1 MAKRKSTKT
10 RTQAQQQATMEN
22 FCLRALAGLEACFTK
37 AGHRDFAMFAQ
48 DLDAKFRAKLKGM
61 K

>member
-1 MAKRKSTKT
+1 MAKRKRGERPSPA
-10 RTQAQQQATMEN
+10 QAQASMEN

-37 AGHRDFAMFAQ
+37 AGHHDFAMFAQ
-48 DLDAKFRAKLKGM
+48 DLDAKFRAKLKGI